1 MGEHRRDMMVLQRAE
16 GTMKNE
22 YRRWTHPVIVG
33 SGQRLVRDT
42 HGLRLLDRHA
52 FDADVVVLTYQPAF
66 PDHDLSISE
75 LALAML
81 GVSVGHE
88 G

>member
-1 MGEHRRDMMVLQRAE
+1 
-16 GTMKNE
+16 MKNE
-22 YRRWTHPVIVG
+22 YRRWIHPVIVG

-42 HGLRLLDRHA
+42 HGPRLLDRQA
-52 FDADVVVLTYQPAF
+52 FDGDVVVLTYQQPL
-66 PDHDLSISE
+66 PDHNLSISE

-81 GVSVGHE
+81 GVSVGQE